1 MAKKDSIILLSFIS
15 FLQILEC
22 KLLGRERDGLVE
34 ELLAS
39 MKHYNT
45 RVDNFKL
52 GILHYKMIQSMSR
65 LIGLPEPPSITKVSL
80 QERDVSLDIFKSTIP
95 YIFFDHFHTF
105 LIIFYILLYIS
116 GTNSTT
122 AINCMNSS
130 CTTTQGDDGE
140 DALCG
145 DP

>member
-1 MAKKDSIILLSFIS
+1 MAKKDSIILFSFFS
-15 FLQILEC
+15 FSQILEC

-65 LIGLPEPPSITKVSL
+65 LTGLPEPPSTTEVSL
-80 QERDVSLDIFKSTIP
+80 QERDVSLDIFKSTYP
-95 YIFFDHFHTF
+95 IFF
-105 LIIFYILLYIS
+105 LIIF
-116 GTNSTT
+116 THF
-122 AINCMNSS
+122 
-130 CTTTQGDDGE
+130 
-140 DALCG
+140 
-145 DP
+145 